1 MEETLYI
8 EDFGPILKAELTIKP
23 LMVFIGE
30 SGSGKSAILK
40 LMSLLRWVHKRN
52 NLRSYFIKNNLAFPQ
67 DFAKSLSFQQ
77 LLEISGLN
85 EFINENTFFSFAIGE
100 YKYEG
105 KGYQLKEPILK
116 EPFSLDKVL
125 FLSENRGV
133 LPDIFAKN
141 FNRDVDLPYYLEDTY
156 TNFSK
161 AMRAYRKG
169 FEIQSTKLTLLE
181 DEVLEGNPYFVLG
194 KGRNTKEYKLKFENA
209 SSGTKTASFVELIV
223 AYHTKNYDFT
233 EVLEN
238 QYKRLGMGRFEVK
251 EWNGNKKLSIF
262 IEEPELSLYPSAQR
276 RLVNK
281 LINDCFS
288 FNKLDNTTVHLA
300 FATHSPYII
309 NHLNLLINAYD
320 KHNTH
325 YTEGAALSYENI
337 GVWKVE
343 EGVLKDLKAID
354 NHFID
359 VMDLSE
365 DINEIY
371 DNYEA
376 INR

>member
-52 NLRSYFIKNNLAFPQ
+52 NLRSYFIKNNLASPQ

-181 DEVLEGNPYFVLG
+181 DEILEGNPY
-194 KGRNTKEYKLKFENA
+194 
-209 SSGTKTASFVELIV
+209 
-223 AYHTKNYDFT
+223 
-233 EVLEN
+233 
-238 QYKRLGMGRFEVK
+238 
-251 EWNGNKKLSIF
+251 
-262 IEEPELSLYPSAQR
+262 
-276 RLVNK
+276 
-281 LINDCFS
+281 
-288 FNKLDNTTVHLA
+288 
-300 FATHSPYII
+300 
-309 NHLNLLINAYD
+309 
-320 KHNTH
+320 
-325 YTEGAALSYENI
+325 
-337 GVWKVE
+337 
-343 EGVLKDLKAID
+343 
-354 NHFID
+354 
-359 VMDLSE
+359 
-365 DINEIY
+365 
-371 DNYEA
+371 
-376 INR
+376 

>member
-1 MEETLYI
+1 
-8 EDFGPILKAELTIKP
+8 
-23 LMVFIGE
+23 
-30 SGSGKSAILK
+30 
-40 LMSLLRWVHKRN
+40 
-52 NLRSYFIKNNLAFPQ
+52 
-67 DFAKSLSFQQ
+67 
-77 LLEISGLN
+77 
-85 EFINENTFFSFAIGE
+85 
-100 YKYEG
+100 
-105 KGYQLKEPILK
+105 
-116 EPFSLDKVL
+116 
-125 FLSENRGV
+125 
-133 LPDIFAKN
+133 
-141 FNRDVDLPYYLEDTY
+141 
-156 TNFSK
+156 
-161 AMRAYRKG
+161 
-169 FEIQSTKLTLLE
+169 
-181 DEVLEGNPYFVLG
+181 
-194 KGRNTKEYKLKFENA
+194 
-209 SSGTKTASFVELIV
+209 
-223 AYHTKNYDFT
+223 
-233 EVLEN
+233 
-238 QYKRLGMGRFEVK
+238 MGRFEVK

-320 KHNTH
+320 KD
-325 YTEGAALSYENI
+325 I

-354 NHFID
+354 NRFID

>member
-1 MEETLYI
+1 
-8 EDFGPILKAELTIKP
+8 
-23 LMVFIGE
+23 
-30 SGSGKSAILK
+30 
-40 LMSLLRWVHKRN
+40 
-52 NLRSYFIKNNLAFPQ
+52 
-67 DFAKSLSFQQ
+67 
-77 LLEISGLN
+77 
-85 EFINENTFFSFAIGE
+85 
-100 YKYEG
+100 
-105 KGYQLKEPILK
+105 
-116 EPFSLDKVL
+116 
-125 FLSENRGV
+125 
-133 LPDIFAKN
+133 
-141 FNRDVDLPYYLEDTY
+141 
-156 TNFSK
+156 
-161 AMRAYRKG
+161 
-169 FEIQSTKLTLLE
+169 
-181 DEVLEGNPYFVLG
+181 
-194 KGRNTKEYKLKFENA
+194 
-209 SSGTKTASFVELIV
+209 
-223 AYHTKNYDFT
+223 
-233 EVLEN
+233 
-238 QYKRLGMGRFEVK
+238 MGRFEVK

-288 FNKLDNTTVHLA
+288 FNKLHNTTVHLA
-300 FATHSPYII
+300 FATHSPYIV

-354 NHFID
+354 NRFID